1 MHLTVVSSVCL
12 KKFTWKQS
20 TSGRSRSYTI
30 IWVARQDLR
39 HSTTFGGPRM
49 LDRIIWVKLGWVVQ
63 GLLFVF
69 FGGFQYPPLKQAW
82 NEHLKHQPFLWI
94 GQPVYSSCQSEW
106 TKVDWISF
114 QTLVTCHT
122 HTQTHVT
129 GERFPPPPN
138 FSGFSDWWVF
148 IWTTFNS
155 HPYSPSSEWHLVWTV
170 LRFVTL
176 FRVWFL
182 RFSSCLCP
190 RWGHWRGSVATKTSK
205 LSPKPQ

>member
-122 HTQTHVT
+122 HTHTDTRNGWEV
-129 GERFPPPPN
+129 PPPPPI
-138 FSGFSDWWVF
+138 FQVSQIGEFLFGPHSILIPIVQVASD
-148 IWTTFNS
+148 IWCEQFCVSS
-155 HPYSPSSEWHLVWTV
+155 HFFAFDSCASLVV
-170 LRFVTL
+170 YVQGGVIGGDL
-176 FRVWFL
+176 
-182 RFSSCLCP
+182 
-190 RWGHWRGSVATKTSK
+190 
-205 LSPKPQ
+205 